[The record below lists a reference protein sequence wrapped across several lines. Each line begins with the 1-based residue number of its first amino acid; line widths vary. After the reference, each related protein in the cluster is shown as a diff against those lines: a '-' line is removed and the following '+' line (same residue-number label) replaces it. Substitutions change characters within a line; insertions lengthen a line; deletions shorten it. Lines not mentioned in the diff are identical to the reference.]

1 MPLCVANII
10 IGRSAPGPG
19 MNLRTAA
26 PRRSGTSTARACT
39 DFKVHYAI
47 LPANKWGLENL
58 ANLAKLPERGATV
71 FVGLPKVK
79 GASGGPTR
87 VIAVW

>member
-1 MPLCVANII
+1 MHF
-10 IGRSAPGPG
+10 PGFSPE
-19 MNLRTAA
+19 AA
-26 PRRSGTSTARACT
+26 EFLLKERQVNGVGVDTLSFDYSPSK
-39 DFKVHYAI
+39 DFKVHYSL

-58 ANLAKLPERGATV
+58 ANLAKILERGATV

-87 VIAVW
+87 AIAVW